1 LRDLVHRPGSK
12 FEQCEAQ
19 SAASIFKA
27 SLMARAATSLMKD
40 QLLPKLQQLY
50 NRSRQVQYQQVEDV
64 ENNNYSCVNNN
75 LLELPEPS
83 SPSLRR
89 WQRWS
94 RNLVGLNCLFVP
106 TPRRS
111 SLNLL
116 TWNGAPA
123 EVAVLQVALVTL
135 GRHMGLLSTWYSQP
149 EDSKI
154 PQDSVLFPISRHLIK
169 LLNNLAQDISEVG
182 ALCSMPAW
190 WYGLE
195 MRQLRLRQNINA
207 LYLYDTLTD
216 EQMLLYRP
224 GQVTLDSEYS
234 RTFTIASRLQV
245 STL

>member
-1 LRDLVHRPGSK
+1 MVHRPGSK

-106 TPRRS
+106 TPRRYMAIPRTPVQTDKLELHQAITRSQAEIKELPQPADLERCTSRGGCTPGS
-111 SLNLL
+111 SGNFGS
-116 TWNGAPA
+116 TYGPV
-123 EVAVLQVALVTL
+123 EHLVQ
-135 GRHMGLLSTWYSQP
+135 S
-149 EDSKI
+149 
-154 PQDSVLFPISRHLIK
+154 
-169 LLNNLAQDISEVG
+169 A
-182 ALCSMPAW
+182 
-190 WYGLE
+190 
-195 MRQLRLRQNINA
+195 
-207 LYLYDTLTD
+207 
-216 EQMLLYRP
+216 
-224 GQVTLDSEYS
+224 
-234 RTFTIASRLQV
+234 
-245 STL
+245 